1 MGGKGDFEGREVIE
15 VMLESANIETTRTV
29 ATATFIGGAP
39 ENAAVVAAAAAAV
52 AAAAAAAVIEK
63 DDVATMSAT
72 AIGERIVLLNRI
84 PLMMGSMGP
93 KTTNSLAKKLGS

>member
-39 ENAAVVAAAAAAV
+39 ENAAVVAAAARGGTV
-52 AAAAAAAVIEK
+52 AEVVTEE
-63 DDVATMSAT
+63 
-72 AIGERIVLLNRI
+72 G
-84 PLMMGSMGP
+84 
-93 KTTNSLAKKLGS
+93 

>member
-39 ENAAVVAAAAAAV
+39 ENAFPGRSRAAAAA
-52 AAAAAAAVIEK
+52 EP
-63 DDVATMSAT
+63 
-72 AIGERIVLLNRI
+72 I
-84 PLMMGSMGP
+84 PSS
-93 KTTNSLAKKLGS
+93 KYIAHRLG

>member
-39 ENAAVVAAAAAAV
+39 ENAAVVAAV
-52 AAAAAAAVIEK
+52 AAAVIEK